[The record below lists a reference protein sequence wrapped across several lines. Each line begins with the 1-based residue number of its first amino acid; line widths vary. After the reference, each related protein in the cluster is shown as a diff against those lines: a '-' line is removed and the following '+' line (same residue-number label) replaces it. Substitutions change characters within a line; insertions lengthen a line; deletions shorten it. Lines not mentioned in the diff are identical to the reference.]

1 MQKIPDGLYLMPDE
15 RIDTVN
21 ENIRLIQKKDGL
33 TFGSDV
39 FLLSAFVKPS
49 KYAFCADLGSGTGIA
64 GFLCLAR
71 DKFAHLH
78 AVEIQVRFADLIGR
92 NASLNGLSDRVSVH
106 ACDIRDIS
114 VATFG
119 RELDIVI
126 SNPPYMK
133 TDCGKRN
140 ASDAKYIAR
149 HEVCGNIYDFCSAAA
164 RILKFGGKFYCV
176 YRPDRLADLIDA
188 AKKASLEPKRM
199 TFVHPDPSS
208 EPSVV
213 LVEAI
218 KGGASSMHVS
228 PPLFIYDSDDRSAPN
243 RKMSAKASSVYD
255 TCML

>member
-1 MQKIPDGLYLMPDE
+1 MREKFDNLKILPDE

-49 KYAFCADLGSGTGIA
+49 KHAVCADLGSGTGIA

-71 DKFAHLH
+71 EKFSYLH
-78 AVEIQVRFADLIGR
+78 AVEIQEQFADLIGR
-92 NASLNGLSDRVSVH
+92 NACLNGLSDRVSVH
-106 ACDIRDIS
+106 ACDVRNIS
-114 VATFG
+114 PATFG

-133 TDCGKRN
+133 TDSGKRN

-164 RILKFGGKFYCV
+164 KILKFGGKFYCV

-188 AKKASLEPKRM
+188 ARKDSLEPKRM
-199 TFVHPDPSS
+199 MFVHPDKSS

-213 LVEAI
+213 LVEAV

-228 PPLFIYDSDDRSAPN
+228 PPLFIYDSDDRSSPN
-243 RKMSAKASSVYD
+243 RKMSEKALSVYD